1 MKVVLDIQYLDDKGN
16 GNLNFQLARYAYG
29 VFLTQD
35 PVGNTFIAVKNGDKV
50 EKIRLEDAN
59 KDLIVRLYDEAK
71 ERESREKKMEEF
83 KDLLLR
89 VCKKNKKIEESIIA
103 ERKQVTEVLERI
115 VERYI
120 RETWV
125 GVVELKKKKDEAKEK
140 DTLPEDCFKGFI
152 SEVVLERIIRDI
164 TSSKDMKL

>member
-1 MKVVLDIQYLDDKGN
+1 MKVVLDIQYLDDKGH

-50 EKIRLEDAN
+50 EKIRLEGEN

-83 KDLLLR
+83 KDLILR
-89 VCKKNKKIEESIIA
+89 VCERTKKIEDFLISEK
-103 ERKQVTEVLERI
+103 KQVAETLNRI

-120 RETWV
+120 RETYL
-125 GVVELKKKKDEAKEK
+125 GVAEMKKQKDEAKEK
-140 DTLPEDCFKGFI
+140 EPMSEDCFKGFI
-152 SEVVLERIIRDI
+152 SEAALERIIREI
-164 TSSKDMKL
+164 VSEKEA

>member
-1 MKVVLDIQYLDDKGN
+1 MKVVLDIQYLDDKGH

-35 PVGNTFIAVKNGDKV
+35 PAGNTFIAVKNGDKV

-83 KDLLLR
+83 KDLILR
-89 VCKKNKKIEESIIA
+89 VCERTKKIEDFLISEK
-103 ERKQVTEVLERI
+103 KQVAETLNRI

-120 RETWV
+120 RETYL
-125 GVVELKKKKDEAKEK
+125 GVAEMKKQKDEAKEK
-140 DTLPEDCFKGFI
+140 EPLSEDCFKGFI
-152 SEVVLERIIRDI
+152 SEAALERIIREI
-164 TSSKDMKL
+164 VSKKEA

>member
-1 MKVVLDIQYLDDKGN
+1 MKVVLDIQYLDDKGH
-16 GNLNFQLARYAYG
+16 GNFMFARYAYG

-35 PVGNTFIAVKNGDKV
+35 PAGNTFIAVKNGDKV

-71 ERESREKKMEEF
+71 ERESQEKKMAEF

-89 VCKKNKKIEESIIA
+89 VCERTKKIEDFLISEK
-103 ERKQVTEVLERI
+103 KQVAETLNRI

-120 RETWV
+120 RETYL
-125 GVVELKKKKDEAKEK
+125 GVAEMKKQKDEAKEK
-140 DTLPEDCFKGFI
+140 EPLSEDCFKGFI
-152 SEVVLERIIRDI
+152 SEAALERIIREI
-164 TSSKDMKL
+164 VSKKEA

>member
-1 MKVVLDIQYLDDKGN
+1 MKVVLDIQYLDDKGH

-35 PVGNTFIAVKNGDKV
+35 PAGNTFIAVKNGDKV

-59 KDLIVRLYDEAK
+59 KDLIVRLYDEEK

-83 KDLLLR
+83 KDLILR
-89 VCKKNKKIEESIIA
+89 VCERTKKIEDFLISEK
-103 ERKQVTEVLERI
+103 KQVAETLNRI

-120 RETWV
+120 RETYL
-125 GVVELKKKKDEAKEK
+125 GVAEMKKQKDEAKEK
-140 DTLPEDCFKGFI
+140 EPLSEDCFKGFI
-152 SEVVLERIIRDI
+152 SEAALERIIREI
-164 TSSKDMKL
+164 VSKKEA

>member
-1 MKVVLDIQYLDDKGN
+1 MKVVLDIQYIVDEVHGN
-16 GNLNFQLARYAYG
+16 FTFPRYAYG

-35 PVGNTFIAVKNGDKV
+35 PAGNTFIAVKNGDKV

-83 KDLLLR
+83 KDLILR
-89 VCKKNKKIEESIIA
+89 VCERTKKIEESLIS
-103 ERKQVTEVLERI
+103 ERKKFAEALDRI

-120 RETWV
+120 RETYL
-125 GVVELKKKKDEAKEK
+125 GVAEMKKQKDEAKEK
-140 DTLPEDCFKGFI
+140 GPLSEDCFKGFI
-152 SEVVLERIIRDI
+152 SEAALERIIREI
-164 TSSKDMKL
+164 VSKKEA

>member
-1 MKVVLDIQYLDDKGN
+1 MKVVLDIQYLDDKGH

-35 PVGNTFIAVKNGDKV
+35 PAGNTFIAVKNGDKV

-59 KDLIVRLYDEAK
+59 KDLIVRLYEEAK

-83 KDLLLR
+83 KDLILR
-89 VCKKNKKIEESIIA
+89 VCERTKKIEDFLISEK
-103 ERKQVTEVLERI
+103 KQVAETLNRI

-120 RETWV
+120 RETYL
-125 GVVELKKKKDEAKEK
+125 GVAEMKKQKDEAKEK
-140 DTLPEDCFKGFI
+140 EPLSEDCFKGFI
-152 SEVVLERIIRDI
+152 SEASLERIIREI
-164 TSSKDMKL
+164 VSKKEA

>member
-1 MKVVLDIQYLDDKGN
+1 MKVVLDIQYLDDKGH

-35 PVGNTFIAVKNGDKV
+35 PDGNTFIAVKNGDKV
-50 EKIRLEDAN
+50 EKIRLEGEN

-83 KDLLLR
+83 KDLILR
-89 VCKKNKKIEESIIA
+89 VCERTKKIEDFLISEK
-103 ERKQVTEVLERI
+103 KQVAETLNRI

-120 RETWV
+120 RETYLSV
-125 GVVELKKKKDEAKEK
+125 AEMKKQKDEAKEK
-140 DTLPEDCFKGFI
+140 EPLSEDCFKGFI
-152 SEVVLERIIRDI
+152 SEAALERIIREI
-164 TSSKDMKL
+164 VSKKEA

>member
-1 MKVVLDIQYLDDKGN
+1 MKVVLDIQYLDDKGH

-35 PVGNTFIAVKNGDKV
+35 PPGNTFIAVKNGDKV
-50 EKIRLEDAN
+50 EKIRLEGEN

-83 KDLLLR
+83 KELILS
-89 VCKKNKKIEESIIA
+89 VCKRTEKIESFLNF
-103 ERKQVTEVLERI
+103 EVEKAFDLI
-115 VERYI
+115 NKVVEKYV

-125 GVVELKKKKDEAKEK
+125 CVNEMKKQKDEAKEK
-140 DTLPEDCFKGFI
+140 EPLSEDCFKGFI
-152 SEVVLERIIRDI
+152 SEAALERIIREI
-164 TSSKDMKL
+164 VSKKEA

>member
-1 MKVVLDIQYLDDKGN
+1 MKVVLDIQYLDDKGH

-35 PVGNTFIAVKNGDKV
+35 PAGNTFIAVKNGDKV

-89 VCKKNKKIEESIIA
+89 VCERTNKIENFLISEK
-103 ERKQVTEVLERI
+103 KQVADAWERI

-120 RETWV
+120 REIYL
-125 GVVELKKKKDEAKEK
+125 GVAEMKKQKDEAKEK
-140 DTLPEDCFKGFI
+140 EPLSEDCFKGFI
-152 SEVVLERIIRDI
+152 SEAALERIIREI
-164 TSSKDMKL
+164 VSKKEA